1 MPTSFTVET
10 FPSPPTTLVSSI
22 DQICP
27 SLSRRTSRR
36 SSDYSCTPLVVS
48 ESLSPDVAGGFIGN
62 SRVSAPIP
70 TIAPSHPPHHC
81 PRING
86 ANFGLSPSSSTA
98 DSVMSSTDNE
108 DDEDY
113 GGSLTEQLAE
123 TAVGVREMSKQL
135 GQCLRLR
142 PKAHDQP
149 LIITSF

>member
-1 MPTSFTVET
+1 
-10 FPSPPTTLVSSI
+10 
-22 DQICP
+22 
-27 SLSRRTSRR
+27 
-36 SSDYSCTPLVVS
+36 
-48 ESLSPDVAGGFIGN
+48 
-62 SRVSAPIP
+62 
-70 TIAPSHPPHHC
+70 
-81 PRING
+81 
-86 ANFGLSPSSSTA
+86 
-98 DSVMSSTDNE
+98 MSSTDNE